1 MISEV
6 GNYKERDMKKLIT
19 IIAITPMLLILEA
32 PLKKVN
38 AEPIVIAEIIKKA
51 VTKVIKAVDLKIQ
64 RLQNETI
71 WLQNA
76 QKVLENKLSELKL
89 KEISD
94 WAEKQ
99 RKLYDDYFQEL
110 WKVKEVISS
119 FHRVKEIMKVQMK
132 ITEEYKRAFNLFKQ
146 DPNFTASEIDYMEK
160 LYAGIFD
167 ESIKNL
173 DQVLLVINSL
183 KTQMTDAQRLAIIT
197 EASNAMEKN
206 YHNLQRFNNQN
217 IRLSLQRSKDEN
229 EVKRAKEL
237 YGIGD

>member
-1 MISEV
+1 
-6 GNYKERDMKKLIT
+6 MKKLIT